1 MPAAPLPPRLSFPVV
16 SFGLQVYDDG
26 TATQLTTMALGVGF
40 RNFFSSVLAGNQ
52 QGFGAA
58 IKATS
63 VPRSEIFICGSVNT
77 GSGACS
83 GTADC
88 KTQTAAG
95 CQTNLQD
102 IGVDYLDMS
111 EFVSSVRPRSHRWHA
126 RSPLRRAYRRA
137 HRSTES
143 LAPARL
149 RRSLP
154 RSTVMLD
161 YPAGDC
167 PSIVGQ
173 WAAFEEML
181 AANKTRSIAVSNFSP
196 TQLDCILANKTAT
209 VPAVNQLP
217 YSVGHGGDSSV
228 SDDAKRGG
236 TIVQAYSPLDS
247 GSLAS
252 DPDCASIG
260 KKHGKSA
267 AQVALKWILQRN
279 ATFSTQTDSKQY
291 FQEDIDLF
299 DFELTTAEMAKLNA
313 K

>member
-1 MPAAPLPPRLSFPVV
+1 VPAAPLPPRLSFPVV

-111 EFVSSVRPRSHRWHA
+111 EFVSSVRPRSLRPVA
-126 RSPLRRAYRRA
+126 RALAAAPCLPTCSPFYRVTGTCSSA
-137 HRSTES
+137 PF
-143 LAPARL
+143 LAPLHSHAG
-149 RRSLP
+149 LP
-154 RSTVMLD
+154 R
-161 YPAGDC
+161 
-167 PSIVGQ
+167 
-173 WAAFEEML
+173 
-181 AANKTRSIAVSNFSP
+181 R
-196 TQLDCILANKTAT
+196 
-209 VPAVNQLP
+209 
-217 YSVGHGGDSSV
+217 
-228 SDDAKRGG
+228 
-236 TIVQAYSPLDS
+236 
-247 GSLAS
+247 
-252 DPDCASIG
+252 
-260 KKHGKSA
+260 
-267 AQVALKWILQRN
+267 
-279 ATFSTQTDSKQY
+279 
-291 FQEDIDLF
+291 
-299 DFELTTAEMAKLNA
+299 
-313 K
+313 